1 MIAVCLVHFNEKN
14 LLDYGIS
21 LAERLNPDLNLTYFI
36 TENSPY
42 KAKTRFTV
50 EYVQGKPN
58 GDPRQHHSDGLMRA
72 IAQAKQ
78 YKPEFIILTE
88 PDFIPTIPVQ
98 TIIDYMNGNNLDIV
112 GTPYGKKGRQLDWS
126 KHTQCLVTNVP
137 TIHFLV
143 ARSTVQDFPLN
154 LYSQQSKVFVPY
166 TNKIGEVDTSIAFRQ
181 NLYRYRAEP
190 FKLCLWTECSICR
203 EGGVHIDGRF
213 KELAGKTEKLF
224 LGNRMAGLHL
234 QRYESDDL
242 SLLKA
247 NVENAISNTFYHPL
261 NNFL

>member
-1 MIAVCLVHFNEKN
+1 MIAVCLVHFNETN
-14 LLDYGIS
+14 LLDYGMS
-21 LAERLNPDLNLTYFI
+21 LTERLNPGLDLTYFI
-36 TENSPY
+36 AENSPY
-42 KAKTRFTV
+42 KAKTRFPV
-50 EYVQGKPN
+50 EYIPGKPN

-78 YKPEFIILTE
+78 HKPEFIILTE
-88 PDFIPTIPVQ
+88 PDFIPTIPIQ
-98 TIIDYMNGNNLDIV
+98 TILDYMNENNLDVI

-126 KHTQCLVTNVP
+126 KHTECLVTNVP

-154 LYSQQSKVFVPY
+154 LYSQQSKTFVPF
-166 TNKIGEVDTSIAFRQ
+166 TNKVGEVDTSIAFRQ
-181 NLYRYRAEP
+181 NLYKYRAEP

-203 EGGVHIDGRF
+203 EAGIHIDGRF

-234 QRYESDDL
+234 QRYESNDL
-242 SLLKA
+242 SLLKV
-247 NVENAISNTFYHPL
+247 NVENAISKRIYHPL